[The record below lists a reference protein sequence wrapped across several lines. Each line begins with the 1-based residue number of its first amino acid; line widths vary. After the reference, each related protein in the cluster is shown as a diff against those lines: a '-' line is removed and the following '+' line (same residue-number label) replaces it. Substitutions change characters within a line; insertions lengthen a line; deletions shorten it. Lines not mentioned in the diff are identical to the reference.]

1 MTDMKRRDVL
11 RYSAA
16 GAVTAATAT
25 LAGTQA
31 LAGPDRSDLP
41 ADSTRKDLPADRTR
55 KDLPADRKKGDPWD
69 PRDFD
74 EYYKGR
80 RIRGRHLLG
89 SLLRGQDELFIG
101 NRKLALTTI
110 STLFFPADGSEPYV
124 ATGYISAINHYD
136 PVEIDDNRRRDGLKR
151 LGKKIVDILGDLE
164 LSDESGKA
172 HQH

>member
-41 ADSTRKDLPADRTR
+41 ADRT
-55 KDLPADRKKGDPWD
+55 KKGDPWD

-74 EYYKGR
+74 EFYKGR

-136 PVEIDDNRRRDGLKR
+136 PVEIDNDRRRDGLKR